1 MTAGGERLKK
11 VLTGGTTVNAVL
23 VFDPISARIA
33 EMRKQDIAYMGGSA
47 MKSAAL
53 MMPDDINMVN
63 LTDIVD
69 ACRRILY
76 AADISLTVDVDDAGG
91 SAVNVYRTVRDLE
104 QIGVAGLEI
113 EDNHVPSYY
122 GQANSRHALLAPLA
136 AQVDHFKAAL
146 DARRDSSTMILART
160 GSHTLA
166 AAPSQDFLDRIAAY
180 TEAGVDAI
188 VLPSLDHHGADGR
201 ADVEAARRVTHL
213 PFITVGLSWQVQQDK
228 KWLAANGIRMTVIKD
243 NWAYRM
249 AVKSIIDCFEFLDAG
264 GNPADLVD
272 RCVPLEMVRKIMTR
286 RPDYESWSRRYDQ
299 PANS

>member
-1 MTAGGERLKK
+1 M
-11 VLTGGTTVNAVL
+11 LTGGTTVNAAL

-53 MMPDDINMVN
+53 MMPDDINVVN

-122 GQANSRHALLAPLA
+122 GQATSRHALLVPLA

-160 GSHTLA
+160 GAHTLA
-166 AAPSQDFLDRIAAY
+166 AEPTQDFLDRVAAY
-180 TEAGVDAI
+180 TEVGVDAI

-201 ADVEAARRVTHL
+201 TDIEAARRVTHL
-213 PFITVGLSWQVQQDK
+213 PFITVGLAWQVQQDGE
-228 KWLAANGIRMTVIKD
+228 WLAANNIRMTVIKD

-249 AVKSIIDCFEFLDAG
+249 AVKSIIDCFEFLDGG

-286 RPDYESWSRRYDQ
+286 RPDYESWSKRYDH